1 MRLSPPPCAAAA
13 SRRSAAEE
21 SAVAV
26 DALHGSHG
34 DHAMFRQ
41 RFREGGIDVDLDPWN
56 RSKYDDFK
64 CEIQIGRW
72 NTMARPQHCDSPK
85 KERDFGA

>member
-26 DALHGSHG
+26 DALHGSHA
-34 DHAMFRQ
+34 DHAM
-41 RFREGGIDVDLDPWN
+41 FREGGIDLDPLN